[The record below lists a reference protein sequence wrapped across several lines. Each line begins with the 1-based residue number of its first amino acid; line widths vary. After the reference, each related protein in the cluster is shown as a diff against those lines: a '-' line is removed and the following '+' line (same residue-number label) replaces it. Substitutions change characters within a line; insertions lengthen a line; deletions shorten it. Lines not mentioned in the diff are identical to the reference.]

1 MGYLF
6 LSVALFAG
14 LTKAYCGKKT
24 SGYTQ
29 SINDAV
35 VANVLRMIFCIII
48 GLVVLLLEGS
58 LGFLKIDFSTL
69 AVSMLSGISTAVF
82 VVSWLLSVK
91 KGAYMLVEIFLML
104 GVLLPLVLSSIFLNE
119 SIQTT
124 DWIGFIILVVAV
136 AIMCSYNNSQQNRL
150 TVSAVLLLIICGIA
164 YGLSDFSQKL
174 FAAKSSDVPASVF
187 NFYTYV
193 FALIVLLP
201 VVLIYKNKNN
211 ADSKTD
217 IKKIIWYILIMSVCL
232 FANSY
237 FKTRAA
243 YYISSVQLYPLN
255 QSAALVLS
263 AIMSHLFFK
272 EKLTAK
278 CISGIAL
285 ALIGILTINV
295 L

>member
-6 LSVALFAG
+6 LSIALVAG

-24 SGYTQ
+24 SGYTKN
-29 SINDAV
+29 ITDAV
-35 VANVLRMIFCIII
+35 FANAVRMVFCIGI
-48 GLVVLLLEGS
+48 GFLVVFFEGS
-58 LGFLKIDFSTL
+58 LGSLKIDFNTIVIC
-69 AVSMLSGISTAVF
+69 AFSGISTAVF

-104 GVLLPLVLSSIFLNE
+104 GVLIPLILSGIFLNE
-119 SIQTT
+119 NIKIT
-124 DWIGFIILVVAV
+124 DWIGFAILVIAV

-150 TVSAVLLLIICGIA
+150 TLSAVLMLIVCGIS

-174 FAAKSSDVPASVF
+174 FAAKVSSVTASVF

-193 FALIVLLP
+193 FALALLLP
-201 VVLIYKNKNN
+201 IALVYKNKDNT
-211 ADSKTD
+211 ASKTN
-217 IKKIIWYILIMSVCL
+217 IKKIIWYILIMSICL

-255 QSAALVLS
+255 QSSALVLS
-263 AIMSHLFFK
+263 ALMSHLLFG
-272 EKLTAK
+272 EKLNVK
-278 CISGIAL
+278 SVVGIAL